1 MKTKMKNRVEKKRK
15 WERIK
20 LEPLV
25 RDDKDKTISE
35 FYFWGSDGE
44 EHFQYVDRT
53 GYTIR
58 EASEK
63 DTEEWFAELENVDHT
78 YDNMPAQSRM
88 IVKAVFSSEA
98 EKGLGYE
105 KEKKVMLI
113 YNPANELMGIMKLI
127 MEDNV
132 NAKIDLSV
140 KNQWIIDAKKDKIMA
155 VIKRM
160 WLETLL
166 YDRMYI
172 FNAEGDKKI
181 YLDSDEIAS

>member
-1 MKTKMKNRVEKKRK
+1 MKTKMKNRVEKKK
-15 WERIK
+15 WERIQI
-20 LEPLV
+20 EPLI
-25 RDDKDKTISE
+25 RDDGTISNT
-35 FYFWGSDGE
+35 YFWGSDGE

-53 GYTIR
+53 GYIIR
-58 EASEK
+58 EASK
-63 DTEEWFAELENVDHT
+63 MDTEEWFAELENTDHT

-88 IVKAVFSSEA
+88 IVKACFSSEA
-98 EKGLGYE
+98 ENGIGYE

-113 YNPANELMGIMKLI
+113 YNPANELMGIMKLT

>member
-78 YDNMPAQSRM
+78 YDNMPAQARM
-88 IVKAVFSSEA
+88 IVKAGFAAEA
-98 EKGLGYE
+98 KEGLGYE
-105 KEKKVMLI
+105 KTKKVLLM
-113 YNPANELMGIMKLI
+113 YNPSDELMGILKLT
-127 MEDNV
+127 EENGV

-160 WLETLL
+160 WLETQL

-172 FNAEGDKKI
+172 FNAKGDTKI
-181 YLDSDEIAS
+181 YLDSDKIAS

>member
-1 MKTKMKNRVEKKRK
+1 MTKIRVEKKK
-15 WERIK
+15 WERIQI
-20 LEPLV
+20 EPLI
-25 RDDKDKTISE
+25 RDDGTISNT
-35 FYFWGSDGE
+35 YFWGSDGE

-63 DTEEWFAELENVDHT
+63 DTEEWFAELENVEHT
-78 YDNMPAQSRM
+78 YDNMPAQARM
-88 IVKAVFSSEA
+88 IVKAGFAAEA
-98 EKGLGYE
+98 KEGLGYE
-105 KEKKVMLI
+105 KTKKVLLM
-113 YNPANELMGIMKLI
+113 YNPSDELMGILKLTE
-127 MEDNV
+127 EDGV

-172 FNAEGDKKI
+172 FNAEGNKKI

>member
-53 GYTIR
+53 GYIIR
-58 EASEK
+58 EASK
-63 DTEEWFAELENVDHT
+63 ADTEEWFAELENTDHT

-88 IVKAVFSSEA
+88 IVKAGFSSEA

-105 KEKKVMLI
+105 KEKKIMLM
-113 YNPANELMGIMKLI
+113 YNPAKELIGIMKLT

-132 NAKIDLSV
+132 NAKIDLAV
-140 KNQWIIDAKKDKIMA
+140 KNEWIIDAKKDKIMA

-160 WLETLL
+160 WLETQL

-172 FNAEGDKKI
+172 FNAKGDTKI

>member
-35 FYFWGSDGE
+35 FYFLGSDGE

-63 DTEEWFAELENVDHT
+63 DTEEWFTELENVEHT
-78 YDNMPAQSRM
+78 YDNMPAQARM
-88 IVKAVFSSEA
+88 IVKAGFAAEA
-98 EKGLGYE
+98 KEGLGYE
-105 KEKKVMLI
+105 KTKKVLLM
-113 YNPANELMGIMKLI
+113 YNPSDELMGILKLT
-127 MEDNV
+127 EENGV

-160 WLETLL
+160 WLETQL

-172 FNAEGDKKI
+172 FNKKGDKKI